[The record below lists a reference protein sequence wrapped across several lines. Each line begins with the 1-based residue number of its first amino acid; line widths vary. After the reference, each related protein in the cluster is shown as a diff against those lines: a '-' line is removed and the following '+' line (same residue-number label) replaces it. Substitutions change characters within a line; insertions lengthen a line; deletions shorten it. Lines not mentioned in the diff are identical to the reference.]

1 MENKMTLRKQLLIL
15 TVGINFV
22 SFVFCGFMMT
32 QVNGAFNLYLLIAAL
47 SILVGFGIYSFLFI
61 NRIGQFIS
69 KVITK
74 MFDESQQMQT
84 SVKDISDASN
94 RLAQATTEQASAL
107 QETAASIEEMNAM
120 IKKSAEG
127 SARSKDVAVKSCEVA
142 TRGKFSVDEMT
153 AAIADIY
160 RSQSEIMKSIDES
173 HHEFAEIVKI
183 ITEIGSKT
191 KVINDIVFQT
201 KLLSFNASV
210 EAARAG
216 EHGKGF
222 AVVAEE
228 VGNLAQMSGQ
238 AAKEISAMLEMSVHK
253 VQDIVNGTK
262 EKVGGLILQGRRKVE
277 VGEAVARTCGEVLE
291 EVVHHVSNLSVMV
304 DEISTAAQEQA
315 QGIAEITRAINQ
327 LDQVTHSNA
336 ITSQQTASSAIQL
349 DAQTT
354 STLSLIDEL
363 HDVVHA
369 RHIHIKKPSAK
380 TSASKSSTTKKSATI
395 YEIPRRQ
402 TIERQKIKTSKL
414 PLASG
419 GEEIPSQDDPRFE
432 DY

>member
-15 TVGINFV
+15 TVGLNFI

-32 QVNGAFNLYLLIAAL
+32 QVKGALNLYLLIAAL
-47 SILVGFGIYSFLFI
+47 TILVGFGIYSFLFI

-127 SARSKDVAVKSCEVA
+127 SSRSKDVAVKSCEVA
-142 TRGKFSVDEMT
+142 SRGKHSVDEMT

-173 HHEFAEIVKI
+173 HHEFSEIVKI

-191 KVINDIVFQT
+191 KIINDIVFQT

-369 RHIHIKKPSAK
+369 HHIHVKAPTAKVTVAKKIAK
-380 TSASKSSTTKKSATI
+380 V
-395 YEIPRRQ
+395 YEIPRR
-402 TIERQKIKTSKL
+402 RQKIETSKL

-432 DY
+432 DF

>member
-1 MENKMTLRKQLLIL
+1 METKMTLKQKLMVL
-15 TVGINFV
+15 TVGLNVI
-22 SFVFCGFMMT
+22 SFIFCGFMMT
-32 QVNGAFNLYLLIAAL
+32 QVKGELNSYLLWSAL
-47 SILVGFGIYSFLFI
+47 AILVGWAFYSFF
-61 NRIGQFIS
+61 FIS
-69 KVITK
+69 RFGSSLSKIILK
-74 MFDESQQMQT
+74 MLDQSQEMRS

-127 SARSKDVAVKSCEVA
+127 AHRSKDVATKSCEVA
-142 TRGKFSVDEMT
+142 TKGKFSVDEMMS
-153 AAIADIY
+153 AITEIHE
-160 RSQSEIMKSIDES
+160 SQNEIMKSIDES
-173 HHEFAEIVKI
+173 HQQFAEIVKVI
-183 ITEIGSKT
+183 AEISSKT

-238 AAKEISAMLEMSVHK
+238 AAKEISGMLEMSVEK
-253 VQDIVNGTK
+253 VQGIVNGTQQ
-262 EKVGGLILQGRRKVE
+262 KVSGLISQGRRKVE
-277 VGEAVARTCGEVLE
+277 VGTNVAKSCGEVLE
-291 EVVHHVSNLSVMV
+291 EVVHHVSSLSIMV

-336 ITSQQTASSAIQL
+336 ITSQQTASAAVQL
-349 DAQTT
+349 DAQTS
-354 STLSLIDEL
+354 STLALIDEL
-363 HDVVHA
+363 NDVVHSE
-369 RHIHIKKPSAK
+369 RLKLKNN
-380 TSASKSSTTKKSATI
+380 TSAVQELKVASIHRLSKKKKKL
-395 YEIPRRQ
+395 E
-402 TIERQKIKTSKL
+402 KNNL
-414 PLASG
+414 PLVSG
-419 GEEIPSQDDPRFE
+419 GEEIPSQDDPRFK
-432 DY
+432 DI

>member
-1 MENKMTLRKQLLIL
+1 MENKMTLRKQLLVL
-15 TVGINFV
+15 TVGVNLV

-32 QVNGAFNLYLLIAAL
+32 QVKGALNIYLLMAAL
-47 SILVGFGIYSFLFI
+47 TILVGFGIYSFIFI
-61 NRIGQFIS
+61 NRIAQFIS
-69 KVITK
+69 RVILK

-127 SARSKDVAVKSCEVA
+127 SSRSKDVAIKSCEVA
-142 TRGKFSVDEMT
+142 SRGKYTVDEMT

-173 HHEFAEIVKI
+173 HQEFSEIVKI

-238 AAKEISAMLEMSVHK
+238 AAKEISSMLEMSVHK

-277 VGEAVARTCGEVLE
+277 VGETVAKACGEVLE

-336 ITSQQTASSAIQL
+336 ITSQQTASSALQL
-349 DAQTT
+349 DSQTT
-354 STLSLIDEL
+354 STLSLLDDL

-369 RHIHIKKPSAK
+369 KHIHIKGN
-380 TSASKSSTTKKSATI
+380 STKAVTPKKSAAI
-395 YEIPRRQ
+395 FEMPRRRSKQ
-402 TIERQKIKTSKL
+402 TTTNL

-432 DY
+432 DF

>member
-1 MENKMTLRKQLLIL
+1 METKLTLRKQLLIL
-15 TVGINFV
+15 TVGLNVV

-32 QVNGAFNLYLLIAAL
+32 QVKGALNIYLLLTAL
-47 SILVGFGIYSFLFI
+47 AILVGFGIYSFLFI
-61 NRIGQFIS
+61 NKVAQFVS

-127 SARSKDVAVKSCEVA
+127 SSRSKDVATKSCEVA
-142 TRGKFSVDEMT
+142 TRGKYSVDEMT

-173 HHEFAEIVKI
+173 HQEFSEIVKI
-183 ITEIGSKT
+183 INEIGSKT

-238 AAKEISAMLEMSVHK
+238 AAKEISSMLEMSVHK

-262 EKVGGLILQGRRKVE
+262 EKVGGLMLQGRRKVE
-277 VGEAVARTCGEVLE
+277 IGESVAKTCGEVLE

-336 ITSQQTASSAIQL
+336 ITSQQTASSALQL

-369 RHIHIKKPSAK
+369 RHLNIKS
-380 TSASKSSTTKKSATI
+380 SKSNPSVSKKTAAV
-395 YEIPRRQ
+395 YEMPRRRKK
-402 TIERQKIKTSKL
+402 IEMTKL

-432 DY
+432 DF

>member
-1 MENKMTLRKQLLIL
+1 METKMTLKQKLMVM
-15 TVGINFV
+15 TVGLNVI
-22 SFVFCGFMMT
+22 SFIFCGFMMT
-32 QVNGAFNLYLLIAAL
+32 QVKGVLNGSLLWTASA
-47 SILVGFGIYSFLFI
+47 ILVIWAVYSFLFI
-61 NRIGQFIS
+61 NRFSGGLS
-69 KVITK
+69 KIIFK
-74 MFDESQQMQT
+74 MLDHSEEMRS

-127 SARSKDVAVKSCEVA
+127 AQRSKDVATKSCEVA
-142 TRGKFSVDEMT
+142 TKGKISVDEMMT
-153 AAIADIY
+153 AINEIH
-160 RSQSEIMKSIDES
+160 QSHNDIMKSIDES
-173 HHEFAEIVKI
+173 HQQFGEIVKVI
-183 ITEIGSKT
+183 AEISSKT

-238 AAKEISAMLEMSVHK
+238 AAKEISSMLEMSVEK
-253 VQDIVNGTK
+253 VQGIVNGTQH
-262 EKVGGLILQGRRKVE
+262 KVSGLISQGRRKVE
-277 VGEAVARTCGEVLE
+277 VGTNVAKSCGEVLE
-291 EVVHHVSNLSVMV
+291 EVVHHVSSLSIMV
-304 DEISTAAQEQA
+304 DEISTASQEQA

-336 ITSQQTASSAIQL
+336 ITSQQTASAALQL

-369 RHIHIKKPSAK
+369 KHIHLQTDSAAMPKLKVASVHRLPNKKMK
-380 TSASKSSTTKKSATI
+380 FEKNN
-395 YEIPRRQ
+395 
-402 TIERQKIKTSKL
+402 L
-414 PLASG
+414 PLVSG
-419 GEEIPSQDDPRFE
+419 GEEIPSQDDPRFK
-432 DY
+432 DI